1 MFWLIL
7 FLVQFKFDLN
17 IWVILVCFP
26 SKTLQIFRR
35 SRLKPSDV
43 IEPEFR
49 WRIVSCHLD
58 CTVVNHWDMRAVRV
72 NTSLAFAKW
81 PHKVERSKIYCGV
94 DWRPGVKAQNQQ
106 WAAGKR
112 PISRSLKPSIVW
124 PLYGGSRDIWPHA
137 TGCIYWAVQLFQCHT
152 FLRVGQFGQY
162 PVENVAV
169 FWKGKD
175 LIGHESRE
183 PPSFSQNPAFSW
195 KHLQHSRIFIK
206 SLSFW
211 SFMHLLWLC

>member
-1 MFWLIL
+1 MTDDSFWIFLTYLLLLHAVIKSSQTKNKKCSDWWMIYFLI
-7 FLVQFKFDLN
+7 QFKFDLN
-17 IWVILVCFP
+17 KWVILVCCP

-35 SRLKPSDV
+35 SLLKPSDM
-43 IEPEFR
+43 IDSEFR

-58 CTVVNHWDMRAVRV
+58 CTVVNLWDTRAVRL

-124 PLYGGSRDIWPHA
+124 PL
-137 TGCIYWAVQLFQCHT
+137 
-152 FLRVGQFGQY
+152 
-162 PVENVAV
+162 
-169 FWKGKD
+169 
-175 LIGHESRE
+175 
-183 PPSFSQNPAFSW
+183 
-195 KHLQHSRIFIK
+195 
-206 SLSFW
+206 
-211 SFMHLLWLC
+211 